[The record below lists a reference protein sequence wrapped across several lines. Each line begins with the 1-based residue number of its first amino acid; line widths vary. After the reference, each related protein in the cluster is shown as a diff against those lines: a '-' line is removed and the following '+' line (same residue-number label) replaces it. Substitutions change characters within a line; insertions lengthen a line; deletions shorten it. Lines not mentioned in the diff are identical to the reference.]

1 MPAQQHIN
9 DIFKTITSAVD
20 AFDNSVPAIQQQ
32 MLDEVS
38 LLLRDLDLASGRI
51 APSVANLR
59 TVAKAQG
66 KLERIVLENKEYKN
80 QVASYMDD
88 FGKISDL
95 NAGYF
100 TELESKFKP
109 SSLLKEMEKQSI
121 SATVDS
127 LTGAGISSNV
137 ADPVYDLIRQNVTTG
152 TKYTDL
158 VKSLSNYIKGQGD
171 TLGGLDRYVKQITT
185 DALNQFSANYMEIAA
200 SDLGLKWY
208 QYSGVRIETSRK
220 FCVGMMRKKHY
231 HKVEIP
237 DLIKGRFP
245 QFKAAGGSIYQN
257 TGLPHGMVKGTNVE
271 NFQIYRGGYNCQHQ
285 AIPVAESSVP
295 AKTRKTV
302 YRKYNIPMDEK
313 GFADKGASAT
323 PPARKKPAA
332 TPAVKLG
339 GQKKYDAFMD
349 GINPNAA
356 RLVMMKP
363 KPRKMRTT
371 SKSGAYYQPETVV
384 VDGDVGELVMGINS
398 KKGVFR
404 HEYGHHLDFTWDL
417 KKAGNN
423 ATYRQNFVRSVEDD
437 FVDAI
442 KKDDRH
448 RILSISKKAKEAGI
462 STDDYYRKIA
472 GTWNKKGYAAP
483 SDVMDALM
491 EGRLFDDF
499 GGVGHGSSY
508 YRLYKTDNWI
518 KSAKSTEIFANMFE
532 GYSTGGK
539 LWAEMQEYYPNISKL
554 FAEIIENEIK

>member
-1 MPAQQHIN
+1 MPAQKHIN

-20 AFDNSVPAIQQQ
+20 AFDDSIPAIQQQ

-38 LLLRDLDLASGRI
+38 LLLRDLDLVSGRI
-51 APSVANLR
+51 SPSVSNLR

-66 KLERIVLENKEYKN
+66 KLERIVLENKEYKD
-80 QVASYMDD
+80 QVASYMDE

-109 SSLLKEMEKQSI
+109 SSLIKEMQKQSI

-152 TKYTDL
+152 TQYTDL
-158 VKSLSNYIKGQGD
+158 VKSLSDYIKGQKD
-171 TLGGLDRYVKQITT
+171 TLGSLDRYVKQITT

-200 SDLGLKWY
+200 SDLGLRWF

-220 FCVGMMRKKHY
+220 FCVAMINKKHY
-231 HKVEIP
+231 HKAEIP
-237 DLIKGRFP
+237 DLIKGKFP

-295 AKTRKTV
+295 ARTRKSV
-302 YRKYNIPMDEK
+302 YRKYNIPFNEK
-313 GFADKGASAT
+313 GFADEKGTVAP
-323 PPARKKPAA
+323 PPAKAKPAA
-332 TPAVKLG
+332 PVVQLG

-356 RLVMMKP
+356 RLVIMKP
-363 KPRKMRTT
+363 KPNKMRNL
-371 SKSGAYYQPETVV
+371 SKGSQYQPTREFS
-384 VDGDVGELVMGINS
+384 DGTMGELILS
-398 KKGVFR
+398 KKRGQPTFL
-404 HEYGHHLDFTWDL
+404 HEYGHHIDFSWNRS
-417 KKAGNN
+417 KKSNT
-423 ATYRQNFVRSVEDD
+423 TYGIYVRSADKD

-442 KKDDRH
+442 KKDNRH
-448 RILSISKKAKEAGI
+448 RILYIAEKAKKAGI
-462 STDDYYRKIA
+462 TSDDYL
-472 GTWNKKGYAAP
+472 KKLGAAWDNETFGKV
-483 SDVMDALM
+483 SDIMDASTG
-491 EGRLFDDF
+491 GRMYDNRW
-499 GGVGHGSSY
+499 GWGHGAKY
-508 YRLYKTDNWI
+508 YNRKH
-518 KSAKSTEIFANMFE
+518 AVEVEVFANMFT
-532 GYSTGGK
+532 GYSKGGN
-539 LWAEMQEYYPNISKL
+539 LWETMQEYFPNTSKL